1 MSVELS
7 INERVNSAI
16 YSDVISSYADINEVT
31 AHRNIVPG
39 SYKEAVSQC
48 TDQTLAT
55 LNSAG
60 GQTLYTRLKLT
71 PEIRNA
77 TLAQMAQIYF
87 QYVIPAKSL
96 GIVAHKF
103 ATNSKAE
110 SIEDTCDEVNGI
122 TEKLQFKIF
131 YDTGFSIA
139 SMVQLCISADAKVS
153 TENFNYQQ
161 TLLTLNS
168 IPDISTDGSTT
179 ETTLKGLVEDPL
191 YAGVGSGLIE
201 TGFANDGGSSG
212 DPTTNYCKVINKE
225 IGIEGML
232 DLNKSNP
239 LFHNFPIIT
248 RNMGEMYL
256 RLYMENFLRSLNVVY
271 LNKHSFSG
279 TTSASSISG
288 TLKTNDKMYL
298 TGPDPYAS
306 LGEFVVTA
314 GTGTQN
320 KITLQGASFT
330 HASTY
335 KDLPYSRIPIDKA
348 DFVYLDGSLY
358 KVRLINVSQYGGNAI
373 PSAGTEKFNSFTIPI
388 WSLPNIS
395 WKRFEIRRFEFDIED
410 YEDIKASQ
418 GKAGVYKCPIH
429 MWRSKNF
436 DQTNAA
442 SSSANALQTTLNAPN
457 IDRMFITQPFSRDY
471 PGFLPTLMTT
481 DINPQIANTPVLPR
495 TEDCL
500 NARTCE
506 RIYSVYTETDK
517 YSPSRDLMDSTNVPV
532 MNKQLWIK
540 SSNTYGGAG
549 SFERIQRGVD
559 NPVQG
564 ANVLLPNKFGYALE
578 LNMDGCYRKGYNS
591 VLNGMYSP
599 TLPLNLQQSVQ
610 TSADIYYTAGTYDTA
625 TEGDKISN
633 SWKDF
638 TASVSYGPFTESGA
652 VASVHCMC
660 DYILSFHFD
669 PYGNMTNITMSEHNG
684 N

>member
-1 MSVELS
+1 MSMELS

-39 SYKEAVSQC
+39 SYKEAVTQC

-87 QYVIPAKSL
+87 QYVIPANSL
-96 GIVAHKF
+96 GVILKKYSS
-103 ATNSKAE
+103 ATVE
-110 SIEDTCDEVNGI
+110 SMADDIEQTGATAP
-122 TEKLQFKIF
+122 TEHLQFKIF

-191 YAGVGSGLIE
+191 YAGVGSGLIDVAIG
-201 TGFANDGGSSG
+201 TSSWC
-212 DPTTNYCKVINKE
+212 TVINKD

-256 RLYMENFLRSLNVVY
+256 RLYMENFLRSLNIVY
-271 LNKHSFSG
+271 LNKHAFAG
-279 TTSASSISG
+279 TAGATVSG
-288 TLKTNDKMYL
+288 TLTTGDKIKLKAASATDLSTATVLTVESGTSPENVLHL
-298 TGPDPYAS
+298 TGATVS
-306 LGEFVVTA
+306 T
-314 GTGTQN
+314 TGS
-320 KITLQGASFT
+320 IY
-330 HASTY
+330 H
-335 KDLPYSRIPIDKA
+335 DLPYARLPIDKA
-348 DFVYLDGSLY
+348 DLIYLDGQMY
-358 KVRLINVSQYGGNAI
+358 KVRLINVSQYGGNTI
-373 PSAGTEKFNSFTIPI
+373 PSSAVAFNSFTIPI

-471 PGFLPTLMTT
+471 PTFLPTLMTT

-517 YSPSRDLMDSTNVPV
+517 YSPSRDLMDSTSVPV

-540 SSNTYGGAG
+540 SANTYGGAM
-549 SFERIQRGVD
+549 SFERIQRGID
-559 NPVQG
+559 NPLQG

-578 LNMDGCYRKGYNS
+578 LNMDGCYRRGFNS

-610 TSADIYYTAGTYDTA
+610 TSADIYYDETGGTYDTLGQGQ
-625 TEGDKISN
+625 TISN

-638 TASVSYGPFTESGA
+638 TAVVSYGPFTKSGA
-652 VASVHCMC
+652 VASVHCLC